1 MEPAALAAPG
11 GGEGITFRKAV
22 KYAAKGRVAL
32 IGPAGS
38 GKSYTMLLLAR
49 ALAGPKGK
57 IAAVDTEHGSLSKYA
72 DIFDFDVMELDSF
85 SPETFVNALHASEA
99 AGYDVFCCDS
109 LSHFWVGKDGALEF
123 VDMAAKRNR
132 DNMGG
137 WKEFRPHERL
147 MVDEMISS
155 TMPRDLHHAYQDR
168 LPGADWLG
176 RQEEAREGR
185 PGAGAAR
192 RAGVRVRPRRI
203 HGRGQYLY
211 RG

>member
-1 MEPAALAAPG
+1 MGWLNGKDNQATGASVVALAPAVEPVKQAMVVPDNGDGNRKPPAEPAALAAPG
-11 GGEGITFRKAV
+11 SGEGFTFRKAV

-49 ALAGPKGK
+49 ALAGPKGR

-99 AGYDVFCCDS
+99 AGYNVFCCDS

-137 WKEFRPHERL
+137 WKEFRR
-147 MVDEMISS
+147 MNGSWWM
-155 TMPRDLHHAYQDR
+155 R
-168 LPGADWLG
+168 
-176 RQEEAREGR
+176 
-185 PGAGAAR
+185 
-192 RAGVRVRPRRI
+192 
-203 HGRGQYLY
+203 
-211 RG
+211 